1 MLDYF
6 VSENILGQVSIQLEM
21 TNHDWSRLKASAA
34 WMQVEQIL
42 MESEKQNS
50 HCFRHNQTNK
60 PESRQEVKTVNELFV
75 PHELKTIE
83 VDTEKKIFR
92 INGEDFGHGCTG
104 FMITCT
110 PDDFRIDMEIDTT
123 VRFVSYS
130 GKGKLREQG
139 EYESKI
145 PLVQSHRLP

>member
-1 MLDYF
+1 MNRIF
-6 VSENILGQVSIQLEM
+6 I
-21 TNHDWSRLKASAA
+21 
-34 WMQVEQIL
+34 
-42 MESEKQNS
+42 
-50 HCFRHNQTNK
+50 
-60 PESRQEVKTVNELFV
+60 

-92 INGEDFGHGCTG
+92 INGEDFGHSCTG

-130 GKGKLREQG
+130 NKGVRREQG
-139 EYESKI
+139 TYKAEV
-145 PLVQSHRLP
+145 PLVESHRAP